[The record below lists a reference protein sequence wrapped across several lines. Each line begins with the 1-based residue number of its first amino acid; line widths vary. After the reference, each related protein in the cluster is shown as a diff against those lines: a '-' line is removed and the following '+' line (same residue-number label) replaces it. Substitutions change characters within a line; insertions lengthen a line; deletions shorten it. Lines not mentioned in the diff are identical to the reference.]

1 MNILITGAAGFIGF
15 SFAKQ
20 LLKKNKFSITGIDN
34 FENYYDVN
42 LKKRRINEL
51 KKNKKFNFLKG
62 TVCNQKLVEK
72 LFKKKKFKIV
82 FNFAAQAGVRY
93 SIDHPRKYIENNIN
107 GFFNIIECCKK
118 FKVERFF
125 FASSSSVYG
134 ENNNY
139 PLSEKE
145 KIYPKNIYALS
156 KKNNEEIASLYE
168 KYYNLKSVGL
178 RFFTVYGEWGRPDMF
193 IMKYINSYR
202 QKKVFYLN
210 NYGNHLRDF
219 TYINDV
225 TKILENLTM
234 KRKKIKKFE
243 IYNVCSNKPI
253 NLEKVIKFMNKNNI
267 KPKLKKVGLQKA
279 DIYKTHG
286 NNKKIIKITKF
297 SKFTTL
303 EKGLVNTLGWYRK
316 FYKFY

>member
-1 MNILITGAAGFIGF
+1 
-15 SFAKQ
+15 
-20 LLKKNKFSITGIDN
+20 
-34 FENYYDVN
+34 
-42 LKKRRINEL
+42 
-51 KKNKKFNFLKG
+51 
-62 TVCNQKLVEK
+62 
-72 LFKKKKFKIV
+72 
-82 FNFAAQAGVRY
+82 
-93 SIDHPRKYIENNIN
+93 
-107 GFFNIIECCKK
+107 
-118 FKVERFF
+118 
-125 FASSSSVYG
+125 
-134 ENNNY
+134 
-139 PLSEKE
+139 
-145 KIYPKNIYALS
+145 
-156 KKNNEEIASLYE
+156 
-168 KYYNLKSVGL
+168 
-178 RFFTVYGEWGRPDMF
+178 MF

-286 NNKKIIKITKF
+286 KF
-297 SKFTTL
+297 ISAT
-303 EKGLVNTLGWYRK
+303 
-316 FYKFY
+316 

>member
-1 MNILITGAAGFIGF
+1 MERRWISNIKKRSNKFYSFSIRYIRKQFWYPTCNTNFHFYSSFISSPTF
-15 SFAKQ
+15 YR
-20 LLKKNKFSITGIDN
+20 LNKNKLT
-34 FENYYDVN
+34 E
-42 LKKRRINEL
+42 
-51 KKNKKFNFLKG
+51 
-62 TVCNQKLVEK
+62 
-72 LFKKKKFKIV
+72 
-82 FNFAAQAGVRY
+82 
-93 SIDHPRKYIENNIN
+93 
-107 GFFNIIECCKK
+107 
-118 FKVERFF
+118 
-125 FASSSSVYG
+125 
-134 ENNNY
+134 
-139 PLSEKE
+139 
-145 KIYPKNIYALS
+145 
-156 KKNNEEIASLYE
+156 E

-267 KPKLKKVGLQKA
+267 KPRLKKVGLQKA

-297 SKFTTL
+297 NKFTTL
-303 EKGLVNTLGWYRK
+303 EKGLVNTLSWYRK